1 MSQLKID
8 TISHIIKVEGGYVND
23 PNDSGGETNWGIT
36 VRVACE
42 YGYMGAMINMPR
54 SVAFDIYSS
63 MYWDALS
70 LDDIEARSHKIAKEL
85 ADTGVNMGV
94 GRASE
99 FLQRSLNVLNNKG
112 EIFEDIKVDRDI
124 GPATIRS
131 LDAYL
136 SFRSHDGEVVL
147 HRALN
152 NLQGAFCIELAERRE
167 KDERFIFGWL
177 LSRVA

>member
-42 YGYMGAMINMPR
+42 YGYMGAMIDMPR
-54 SVAFDIYSS
+54 SVSFDIYSS

-112 EIFEDIKVDRDI
+112 EK
-124 GPATIRS
+124 T
-131 LDAYL
+131 
-136 SFRSHDGEVVL
+136 
-147 HRALN
+147 
-152 NLQGAFCIELAERRE
+152 
-167 KDERFIFGWL
+167 
-177 LSRVA
+177 